1 MYVVRQ
7 DMFYGRE
14 MMAVIKSRF
23 NSVGVK
29 RSIGSILLLF
39 CLGVSGLVF
48 SIGCEAGDS
57 SLEEA
62 DVTIT
67 NNTSGSVTVY
77 YAWENDDNEISQHT
91 EVLESG
97 QAQSIRIQTSI
108 FKDGEFSARNA
119 TNVYHTYDLSLTDSG
134 ALPINIVEGDF

>member
-1 MYVVRQ
+1 
-7 DMFYGRE
+7 
-14 MMAVIKSRF
+14 MMAEIKSRF
-23 NSVGVK
+23 HSVGVK
-29 RSIGSILLLF
+29 RSIGSIILLI

-48 SIGCEAGDS
+48 STGCEVGDS
-57 SLEEA
+57 SAEES

-91 EVLESG
+91 AVLGSG

-119 TNVYHTYDLSLTDSG
+119 SNAYHTYDLSLTDSG